1 MPCTQC
7 LQSARGLWYI
17 VLPLVPVLRLCPST
31 LQVSKLSSSTLCTHD
46 LVQDSGSSCCLAP
59 CSTAT
64 SSTHR
69 PQAEH
74 ATMPARCEQLAW
86 FQIGVCVITV
96 GTVCS
101 SEKSVPCVYRV
112 HTDNASQTSVGLASS
127 DTSCFNIV
135 QCKYFTNT
143 CNWV

>member
-1 MPCTQC
+1 M
-7 LQSARGLWYI
+7 
-17 VLPLVPVLRLCPST
+17 
-31 LQVSKLSSSTLCTHD
+31 
-46 LVQDSGSSCCLAP
+46 
-59 CSTAT
+59 
-64 SSTHR
+64 
-69 PQAEH
+69 
-74 ATMPARCEQLAW
+74 
-86 FQIGVCVITV
+86 ITV

-143 CNWV
+143 CNWVLSIDCQATSRTLPATVTSCCAIAAAKQC